1 VTDTVRRAVL
11 ILGILAVIVGIG
23 VADAGTGPVGGST
36 TGGRSPASSTAVPR
50 AGAES
55 SAWFCAGGT
64 AAGGDGQATMLLTNP
79 TPRAV
84 TGTVTTVSTNAPA
97 LSMTV
102 PVPARTQTVVAPAA
116 GSPGGSSASTVVF
129 TGGGIGVS
137 QVLSGPLGFTNAPCA
152 STTASHWY
160 FADGSTAAGDTLTLS
175 LFNPTDTVS
184 VVDVSFVVST
194 GLVAPP
200 AYQGIDVPAD
210 TLVTENIGD
219 HVQNNPHVATMVT
232 SLSGEVVAAELGA
245 VGPAGSG
252 GPSVVLGA
260 TTPST
265 TWSFAQNT
273 DVTNGSTVFHVFN
286 PSDRSARVTVKI
298 GLEQGQAEPVV
309 MNVPAG
315 SVSTLDTATLARLP
329 VNVPFALTFESGG
342 RRSGGGVGIIVDR
355 EVISPSGAAA
365 PEVGEV
371 AGVAGSA
378 LQWLL
383 PAEYSPSTG
392 VSTLAVM
399 DLSKGP
405 VTVRLSTVSADGLVP
420 VTGFKDVRVRPG
432 TPLTVTPGPAVPVG
446 TEPMEIVSSGPVAV
460 ELDAVPVG
468 SPGVVVSPAL
478 PLG

>member
-1 VTDTVRRAVL
+1 MTDTARRALL
-11 ILGILAVIVGIG
+11 IVGILAVIVGIG
-23 VADAGTGPVGGST
+23 VADGGAGAVGGAT
-36 TGGRSPASSTAVPR
+36 TGGTSPASSVAVPR
-50 AGAES
+50 SGAES
-55 SAWFCAGGT
+55 SAWFCVGGT
-64 AAGGDGQATMLLTNP
+64 AGGGDGQATLLLTNP
-79 TPRAV
+79 TPRPV
-84 TGTVTTVSTNAPA
+84 TGTVTTVSTNSAAVA
-97 LSMTV
+97 LTV
-102 PVPARTQTVVAPAA
+102 PVPARTETAVAPAP
-116 GSPGGSSASTVVF
+116 GSPGGSMASTVVF
-129 TGGGIGVS
+129 NGGGIGVS

-160 FADGSTAAGDTLTLS
+160 FADGSTVAPDTLTLS
-175 LFNPTDTVS
+175 LFNPTDTVA

-194 GLVAPP
+194 GLLAPP
-200 AYQGIDVPAD
+200 AYQGIDVPAG

-232 SLSGEVVAAELGA
+232 SLSGAVVAAELGA
-245 VGPAGSG
+245 VGSAGKG
-252 GPSVVLGA
+252 GTSVVLGA

-273 DVTNGSTVFHVFN
+273 DVTGGSTVFYVFN
-286 PSDRSARVTVKI
+286 PSDRSARVMVKI

-309 MNVPAG
+309 MDVPAG
-315 SVSTLDTATLARLP
+315 SVSTLDTAKLARLP
-329 VNVPFALTFESGG
+329 VEVPFAMTFD
-342 RRSGGGVGIIVDR
+342 SGGGVGIVVDR
-355 EVISPSGAAA
+355 EVIASPLAPP

-371 AGVAGSA
+371 AGEAGGS
-378 LQWLL
+378 LQWLV

-399 DLSKGP
+399 DLSRGP
-405 VTVRLSTVSADGLVP
+405 VTVRLSTVSPDGLVP
-420 VTGFKDVRVRPG
+420 VPGFKDVRVRPG
-432 TPLTVTPGPAVPVG
+432 TPLDVTPGAGVALG

>member
-1 VTDTVRRAVL
+1 MTDTARRAVL

-23 VADAGTGPVGGST
+23 VADGGAGPVGGAT
-36 TGGRSPASSTAVPR
+36 TAVSSVAVPR

-55 SAWFCAGGT
+55 SAWFCVGGT
-64 AAGGDGQATMLLTNP
+64 ATGGDGQATMLLTNP
-79 TPRAV
+79 TPRPV
-84 TGTVTTVSTNAPA
+84 TGTVTTVSTNSAPVA
-97 LSMTV
+97 MTV
-102 PVPARTQTVVAPAA
+102 PVPARTQTAVAPAP
-116 GSPGGSSASTVVF
+116 GSPGGSMASTVVF
-129 TGGGIGVS
+129 NGGGIGVS

-152 STTASHWY
+152 STTAGHWY

-175 LFNPTDTVS
+175 LFNPTNTVA

-194 GLVAPP
+194 GLLAPP

-210 TLVTENIGD
+210 TLVTQNIGD
-219 HVQNNPHVATMVT
+219 HVQNNPHVATVVT
-232 SLSGEVVAAELGA
+232 SLSGAVVAAELGA

-273 DVTNGSTVFHVFN
+273 DVTSGSTVFHVFN
-286 PSDRSARVTVKI
+286 PSDRSARVMVKI

-329 VNVPFALTFESGG
+329 VDVPFAMTFDSGG
-342 RRSGGGVGIIVDR
+342 GDSGGGVGIVVDR
-355 EVISPSGAAA
+355 EVISPAGAPA

-371 AGVAGSA
+371 AGVAGGA

-399 DLSKGP
+399 DLNRSP
-405 VTVRLSTVSADGLVP
+405 VTVTLSTLSPDGLVAVP
-420 VTGFKDVRVRPG
+420 GLKGVRVRPG
-432 TPLTVTPGPAVPVG
+432 APLVVTPGPGAAVG

-478 PLG
+478 PLS

>member
-1 VTDTVRRAVL
+1 MTDTARRTVL
-11 ILGILAVIVGIG
+11 ILGILAVIVGIA
-23 VADAGTGPVGGST
+23 VADGGVGPVGGAT
-36 TGGRSPASSTAVPR
+36 KGRTPPASSMAVPR

-55 SAWFCAGGT
+55 SAWFCVGGT
-64 AAGGDGQATMLLTNP
+64 AAGGDGQSTMLLTNP
-79 TPRAV
+79 TPRPV
-84 TGTVTTVSTNAPA
+84 TGTVTTVSTNAA
-97 LSMTV
+97 AVAMTV
-102 PVPARTQTVVAPAA
+102 PVPARTQTEVASPP
-116 GSPGGSSASTVVF
+116 GSAGGSEASTVVF
-129 TGGGIGVS
+129 NGGGIGVS

-152 STTASHWY
+152 STTARQWY
-160 FADGSTAAGDTLTLS
+160 FADGSTAAGATLTLS
-175 LFNPTDTVS
+175 LYNPTDTIA

-194 GLVAPP
+194 GLLAPP

-232 SLSGEVVAAELGA
+232 SLSGAVVAAELGT

-273 DVTNGSTVFHVFN
+273 DVTSGSTVFYVFN

-315 SVSTLDTATLARLP
+315 SVSTLDTAKLARLP
-329 VNVPFALTFESGG
+329 VDVPFALTFDA
-342 RRSGGGVGIIVDR
+342 GGGVGIVVGR
-355 EVISPSGAAA
+355 EVIAPAGAPA

-371 AGVAGSA
+371 AGVAGGSPR
-378 LQWLL
+378 WLL

-399 DLSKGP
+399 DLNRSP
-405 VTVRLSTVSADGLVP
+405 VTVRLSALSPDGLVP
-420 VTGFKDVRVRPG
+420 VPGFKDVRVKPG
-432 TPLTVTPGPAVPVG
+432 APLVVTPGPGVALG
-446 TEPMEIVSSGPVAV
+446 IEPMEIVSSGPVAV
-460 ELDAVPVG
+460 EIDALPVG